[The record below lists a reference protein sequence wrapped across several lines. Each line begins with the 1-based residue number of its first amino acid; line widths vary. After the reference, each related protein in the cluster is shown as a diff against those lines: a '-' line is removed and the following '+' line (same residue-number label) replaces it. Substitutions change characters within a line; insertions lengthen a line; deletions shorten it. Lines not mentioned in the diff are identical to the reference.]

1 MKKSTVG
8 AILWGV
14 LSALAVSLM
23 LSGLAAALAG
33 TGTLPIGAMQY
44 AAWLV
49 SLLAGLAGGFMTAK
63 QAGKQRLPLALAAAG
78 IYLLLIFVL
87 RGILFRSVSS
97 QPWWIPIWIVVGAII
112 GALWASKNGKKRS
125 TPAKRLK
132 K

>member
-1 MKKSTVG
+1 MKKMTVG
-8 AILWGV
+8 AVLWGV

-23 LSGLAAALAG
+23 LSAAAAALAG
-33 TGTLPIGAMQY
+33 TGTLPAGALKY

-49 SLLAGLAGGFMTAK
+49 SLLAGLVGGFFTAK

-87 RGILFRSVSS
+87 RGLIFRSVSS
-97 QPWWIPIWIVVGAII
+97 QPWWIPVWTVAGAVI
-112 GALWASKNGKKRS
+112 GALWASKKGKKRS
-125 TPAKRLK
+125 PAKRLK